1 MDAFIYSNKLSKY
14 SGTTYSG
21 LMHVTDWFPTML
33 TMANIKFTPS
43 AGMELD
49 GVDQS
54 DAMKLGDKYNAR
66 ETMVYNMYMN
76 VDDEDFDIYTNS
88 NVAVRNKQFK
98 LIHAYTDNYCADWYT
113 VSEESDNDDNVAYN
127 GYNYCGQTQSLE
139 GNYVTML
146 FDLVNDPYETTDLF
160 SDSAYASV
168 KVCGLIFDL
177 YILIL
182 IYFRLSCMESLKSTH
197 PQSYRTT
204 TTLVSLLD
212 HFRTG
217 RATITLFNPSRL
229 ILVIQVVLRGV
240 MPRTSCLLLYKCFD
254 CLDKRDCKNVH

>member
-177 YILIL
+177 YHFDIDLFQAELYGI
-182 IYFRLSCMESLKSTH
+182 IEEYTSTVVQDNYYSGISAGSFSYWKSNDNFVQPFSFDSSDTSSPTRCDATHVLS
-197 PQSYRTT
+197 PP
-204 TTLVSLLD
+204 V
-212 HFRTG
+212 
-217 RATITLFNPSRL
+217 
-229 ILVIQVVLRGV
+229 
-240 MPRTSCLLLYKCFD
+240 
-254 CLDKRDCKNVH
+254 